1 MNPMPQHRLEFTV
14 VCDATA
20 LRALGPAW
28 QALWSR
34 LANPHVFQTFEWCC
48 NAWRHVASKRGNQLR
63 IVVGRSGERVV
74 LIWPMM
80 VGQGVLRMLSSATLE
95 YRDILVEPSEQ
106 ATHWIAQAWQVAK
119 RAIKADTYLFQNLR
133 LPNHLSSSIAALGP
147 SAGVGGG
154 WCPVIR
160 LHQFANWDAYAATL
174 PKSLISDQ
182 RRQWK
187 RLATVMPGLSF
198 QMIDKPEKIQAVM
211 DWISHH
217 KRQWGDLQG
226 KPAIWFITPDITQFL
241 QAATAQA
248 LSEGRLV
255 MATLANGDDILSAG
269 WGFQWGSEFLF
280 HMFAYDVR
288 HASFSPSRLFLQ
300 RLIQHGFETGVHTF
314 DFMPGEEAYKR
325 IWATDYIRTVSYLGA
340 TNWGGAM
347 WLQLARTAPLA
358 TRPVA
363 ELRRWYAVLPE
374 RLRARLRH
382 RLDFMRSMQAAI
394 RLPTPSAP
402 PSDPTA
408 ASHESPR

>member
-1 MNPMPQHRLEFTV
+1 MPQQRLEFTV

-20 LRALGPAW
+20 LTALGPAW

-63 IVVGRSGERVV
+63 IVVERRGERVV

-106 ATHWIAQAWQVAK
+106 ATHWIVQAWQVAK

-147 SAGVGGG
+147 AARVGGG

-160 LHQFANWDAYAATL
+160 LHQFADWDAYAATL

-198 QMIDKPEKIQAVM
+198 QLIDKPEKIQAVM

-241 QAATAQA
+241 QAVTAQA

-255 MATLANGDDILSAG
+255 MATLSNGEDILSAG
-269 WGFQWGSEFLF
+269 WGFQWDSEFLF

-300 RLIQHGFETGVHTF
+300 RLIQHGFETGVRTF

-340 TNWGGAM
+340 TNWRGAM

-358 TRPVA
+358 ARPIA

-382 RLDFMRSMQAAI
+382 KLDFMRSMQAAI

>member
-340 TNWGGAM
+340 TNWRGAM

-358 TRPVA
+358 ARPVA